1 MNETIIAYFASMNKQ
16 KVITISV
23 IAAIVI
29 AVAIFLI
36 VKLKGGV
43 KSIVNDDKNNKLID
57 EINKEQNA
65 DDITLTQLQF
75 NAYASSLKK
84 ALQGLG
90 TDEKKIYNVFQQMN
104 TRSDVLQLI
113 KTFGVVDGEN
123 LNEWLNDD
131 LSAKE
136 IDKINQILAEKG
148 INYKF

>member
-29 AVAIFLI
+29 AIAIFLI

-57 EINKEQNA
+57 EINKEQNT

-84 ALQGLG
+84 ALKGIG

-131 LSAKE
+131 LNAKE

>member
-16 KVITISV
+16 KVIMISV

-57 EINKEQNA
+57 EINKEQNT

-131 LSAKE
+131 LNAKE

>member
-57 EINKEQNA
+57 EINKEQNT

-131 LSAKE
+131 LNAKE

>member
-29 AVAIFLI
+29 AIAIFLI

-57 EINKEQNA
+57 EINKEQNT

-131 LSAKE
+131 LNAKE